1 MLRVRFCLL
10 GSILGWSLPV
20 RLDTRYSP
28 LFASYFGIIAVM
40 HNQKLCLT
48 LSILNFSKIDVNGS
62 FLPCFIN
69 QCCWNSLE
77 PRTICSG
84 IHWSVVPLI
93 QRMPMVRGIEVK
105 ATCRR
110 TPCCYIHVFHFAG
123 KTLSSMMF
131 IQPPTDC
138 WYHQY
143 CLCISESSKN
153 FCKHLISRSL
163 FKLCKF
169 SLRKIFC
176 ILNDLLWWDIAFSS
190 ELLL

>member
-1 MLRVRFCLL
+1 MQ
-10 GSILGWSLPV
+10 
-20 RLDTRYSP
+20 
-28 LFASYFGIIAVM
+28 
-40 HNQKLCLT
+40 NQSLCLI
-48 LSILNFSKIDVNGS
+48 LLILNFSTIDFNGS

-69 QCCWNSLE
+69 QCCRSFLE
-77 PRTICSG
+77 PRTICLG
-84 IHWSVVPLI
+84 IHWSVVPFI